1 MSRYNEIKKDC
12 RMDKMNSYRSL
23 ASQIR
28 DVMTRQA
35 DKGSYTSM
43 NTNIKDILLNNKP
56 AQLNSKE
63 KK

>member
-1 MSRYNEIKKDC
+1 
-12 RMDKMNSYRSL
+12 MNAYRSL

-28 DVMTRQA
+28 DVMNKQA